1 MFSTADSHDLFT
13 NISIVSKSSLP
24 DLESYEKIT
33 IHWSVSFTT
42 RKNRFTSGR
51 LSLRVGGLIGVSNSE
66 NNGLMP
72 AGLFIKH
79 PYTVYLDTQQSF
91 EITDVNG
98 FVGIR
103 DGYSFGGI
111 VLFFCTFGQVQ
122 QIKTGSYSGISLTFK
137 DSTTL
142 ILKNTSSNR
151 RGYQIFYQQIFF

>member
-1 MFSTADSHDLFT
+1 MSSRFT
-13 NISIVSKSSLP
+13 NSSP
-24 DLESYEKIT
+24 NSPPTRTESLT
-33 IHWSVSFTT
+33 FV
-42 RKNRFTSGR
+42 NRF
-51 LSLRVGGLIGVSNSE
+51 SLVGGLIGVSNSE

-79 PYTVYLDTQQSF
+79 PYTVYLDPQQSF

>member
-1 MFSTADSHDLFT
+1 MADQFENQLPQKSDAKWVRALDASGNPILISKEDLA
-13 NISIVSKSSLP
+13 
-24 DLESYEKIT
+24 
-33 IHWSVSFTT
+33 SV
-42 RKNRFTSGR
+42 
-51 LSLRVGGLIGVSNSE
+51 VGGLIGVSNSE

-79 PYTVYLDTQQSF
+79 PYTVYLDPQQSF

-103 DGYSFGGI
+103 DSYSFGGI

-122 QIKTGSYSGISLTFK
+122 QINTGSYSGISLTFK

>member
-1 MFSTADSHDLFT
+1 MADQFENQLPQKSDAKWVRALDASGNPILISKEDLA
-13 NISIVSKSSLP
+13 
-24 DLESYEKIT
+24 
-33 IHWSVSFTT
+33 SV
-42 RKNRFTSGR
+42 
-51 LSLRVGGLIGVSNSE
+51 VGGLIGVSNSE

-79 PYTVYLDTQQSF
+79 QYTVYLDPQQSF

>member
-1 MFSTADSHDLFT
+1 M
-13 NISIVSKSSLP
+13 
-24 DLESYEKIT
+24 
-33 IHWSVSFTT
+33 
-42 RKNRFTSGR
+42 
-51 LSLRVGGLIGVSNSE
+51 GGLIGVSNSE

-79 PYTVYLDTQQSF
+79 PYTVYLDPQQSF

-103 DGYSFGGI
+103 DGYSFSGI

-122 QIKTGSYSGISLTFK
+122 QIKTGTYSGISLTFK

>member
-1 MFSTADSHDLFT
+1 MADQFENQLPQKSDAKWVRALDASGNPILISKEDLA
-13 NISIVSKSSLP
+13 
-24 DLESYEKIT
+24 
-33 IHWSVSFTT
+33 SV
-42 RKNRFTSGR
+42 
-51 LSLRVGGLIGVSNSE
+51 VGGLIGVSNSE

-79 PYTVYLDTQQSF
+79 PYTVYLDPQQSF

-111 VLFFCTFGQVQ
+111 VLFFCSFGQVQ

>member
-1 MFSTADSHDLFT
+1 MADQFENQLPQKSDAKWVRALDASGNPILISKEDLA
-13 NISIVSKSSLP
+13 
-24 DLESYEKIT
+24 
-33 IHWSVSFTT
+33 SV
-42 RKNRFTSGR
+42 
-51 LSLRVGGLIGVSNSE
+51 VGELIGVSNSE

-79 PYTVYLDTQQSF
+79 PYTVYLDSQQSF
-91 EITDVNG
+91 EITGVNG

>member
-1 MFSTADSHDLFT
+1 MYGCLINKPAGIKPLFSELETP
-13 NISIVSKSSLP
+13 ISPPTRTESL
-24 DLESYEKIT
+24 T
-33 IHWSVSFTT
+33 FV
-42 RKNRFTSGR
+42 NRF
-51 LSLRVGGLIGVSNSE
+51 SLVGGLIGVSNSE

-79 PYTVYLDTQQSF
+79 PYTVYLDSQQSF

>member
-1 MFSTADSHDLFT
+1 M
-13 NISIVSKSSLP
+13 
-24 DLESYEKIT
+24 
-33 IHWSVSFTT
+33 
-42 RKNRFTSGR
+42 
-51 LSLRVGGLIGVSNSE
+51 GGLIGVSNSE

-79 PYTVYLDTQQSF
+79 PYTVYLDLQQSF

>member
-1 MFSTADSHDLFT
+1 MADQFENQLPQKSDAKWVRALDASGNPILISKEDLA
-13 NISIVSKSSLP
+13 
-24 DLESYEKIT
+24 
-33 IHWSVSFTT
+33 SV
-42 RKNRFTSGR
+42 
-51 LSLRVGGLIGVSNSE
+51 VGKLIGVSNSE

-79 PYTVYLDTQQSF
+79 PYTVYLDSQQSF

>member
-1 MFSTADSHDLFT
+1 MADQFENQLPQKSDAKWVRVLDASGNPILISKEDLA
-13 NISIVSKSSLP
+13 
-24 DLESYEKIT
+24 
-33 IHWSVSFTT
+33 SV
-42 RKNRFTSGR
+42 
-51 LSLRVGGLIGVSNSE
+51 VGGLIGVSNSE

-79 PYTVYLDTQQSF
+79 PYTVYLDSQQSF

>member
-1 MFSTADSHDLFT
+1 MADQFENQLPQKSDAKWVRALDASGNSILISKEDLA
-13 NISIVSKSSLP
+13 
-24 DLESYEKIT
+24 
-33 IHWSVSFTT
+33 SV
-42 RKNRFTSGR
+42 
-51 LSLRVGGLIGVSNSE
+51 VGGLIGVSNSE

-79 PYTVYLDTQQSF
+79 PYTVYLDPQQSF